1 MYYFQNST
9 THFRYPNHHRKPPP
23 WRVAL
28 LANLA
33 GEAAPDPDSPPDA
46 GAEFDS
52 QETIEALAAAL
63 ERDGHW
69 VHICR
74 ADYTL
79 TETLPNLR
87 PDICFNIAEGVTGDS
102 REAQV
107 PALCEMLDIPY
118 TASRILANAL
128 SLDKPQTKRVWLS
141 QGLPTPH
148 YQVFQTPNDALDPR
162 LQLPLLVKPAREGT
176 GMGIDQKAVVRTPAE
191 LKDRI
196 AWVLQTYHQPAL
208 VEEFL
213 PGREFTVGF
222 IGNPGPTHA
231 RRRPWL
237 YEASGYHVFPILE
250 LDSGQSSTPGVYGHA
265 AKGVEIGGVGAPEYI
280 CPAPIP
286 NELKNAL
293 VDLGLRAA
301 EALDA
306 CDVSRVD
313 IRLDAHGAPQLL
325 EINTLPGLNPALS
338 DLCIMAAAEGM
349 SYDVLITEIL
359 YLAAERNGLPF
370 EAAEREK
377 IGHAGSRM
385 TGLGYPVE
393 LEGALV
399 APPAKRERGAASR
412 RPRSAGTR
420 RR

>member
-9 THFRYPNHHRKPPP
+9 THFRFPSHHRKPPP

-33 GEAAPDPDSPPDA
+33 GEVLPDSDSPPDA
-46 GAEFDS
+46 GAEYDKA
-52 QETIEALAAAL
+52 ETVEALAAAL

-79 TETLPNLR
+79 TETLRNLR

-148 YQVFQTPNDALDPR
+148 YQVFQAADEPLDST
-162 LQLPLLVKPAREGT
+162 LHLPLLVKPAREGT
-176 GMGIDQKAVVRTPAE
+176 GMGIDDRAVVRTEAG
-191 LKDRI
+191 LRQRLT
-196 AWVLQTYHQPAL
+196 WVLRTYRQPAL
-208 VEEFL
+208 AEEFL

-222 IGNPGPTHA
+222 LGNPGSPEG

-250 LDSGQSSTPGVYGHA
+250 LDNRQSSTPGVYGHS
-265 AKGVEIGGVGAPEYI
+265 AKEVEIGGAGAPEYI

-286 NELKNAL
+286 EALREEL
-293 VDLGLRAA
+293 VRLGLRAA

-306 CDVSRVD
+306 CDVARVD
-313 IRLDAHGAPQLL
+313 LRLDADGAPQLL

-370 EAAEREK
+370 EAAVREK
-377 IGHAGSRM
+377 MGSARM
-385 TGLGYPVE
+385 TALGYPVE
-393 LEGALV
+393 LEGALL
-399 APPAKRERGAASR
+399 APPARRGTAAR
-412 RPRSAGTR
+412 RPRSR

>member
-1 MYYFQNST
+1 
-9 THFRYPNHHRKPPP
+9 
-23 WRVAL
+23 
-28 LANLA
+28 
-33 GEAAPDPDSPPDA
+33 
-46 GAEFDS
+46 
-52 QETIEALAAAL
+52 
-63 ERDGHW
+63 
-69 VHICR
+69 
-74 ADYTL
+74 
-79 TETLPNLR
+79 
-87 PDICFNIAEGVTGDS
+87 
-102 REAQV
+102 
-107 PALCEMLDIPY
+107 
-118 TASRILANAL
+118 
-128 SLDKPQTKRVWLS
+128 
-141 QGLPTPH
+141 
-148 YQVFQTPNDALDPR
+148 
-162 LQLPLLVKPAREGT
+162 
-176 GMGIDQKAVVRTPAE
+176 MGIDQRAVVRTPAE
-191 LKDRI
+191 LKHRVS
-196 AWVLQTYHQPAL
+196 WVLQTYRQPAL

-222 IGNPGPTHA
+222 IGNPGPTQA

-286 NELKNAL
+286 TELKNAL
-293 VDLGLRAA
+293 VELGLRAA

-313 IRLDAHGAPQLL
+313 IRLDAQGAPQLL

-412 RPRSAGTR
+412 RTRSAGTR

>member
-9 THFRYPNHHRKPPP
+9 THFRLPNHHRKPPP
-23 WRVAL
+23 WRVAV

-33 GEAAPDPDSPPDA
+33 GEIAPEPDSPPDA
-46 GAEFDS
+46 GAEYDRA
-52 QETIEALAAAL
+52 ETVEALAAAL

-79 TETLPNLR
+79 TETLRNLR

-128 SLDKPQTKRVWLS
+128 SLDKPQTKRVWQS
-141 QGLPTPH
+141 HGLPTPH
-148 YQVFQTPNDALDPR
+148 YQVFQAPGEPLDPG
-162 LQLPLLVKPAREGT
+162 LELPLLVKPAREGT
-176 GMGIDQKAVVRTPAE
+176 GMGIDQRAVVHTPAE
-191 LKDRI
+191 LRQRV
-196 AWVLQTYHQPAL
+196 AWVLKTYRQPAL
-208 VEEFL
+208 VEQFL

-222 IGNPGPTHA
+222 IGNRGLAQT

-237 YEASGYHVFPILE
+237 YDASGYHVFPILE

-280 CPAPIP
+280 CPARVTD
-286 NELKNAL
+286 ELREAL
-293 VDLGLRAA
+293 IDLGLRAA
-301 EALDA
+301 EALEA

-359 YLAAERNGLPF
+359 YLAAERYGLPF

-377 IGHAGSRM
+377 IGDTRM
-385 TGLGYPVE
+385 TELGYPVA

-399 APPAKRERGAASR
+399 PQPAKRDRGAANRRSR
-412 RPRSAGTR
+412 GSGTR

>member
-9 THFRYPNHHRKPPP
+9 THFRLPNHHRKPPP
-23 WRVAL
+23 WRVAV

-33 GEAAPDPDSPPDA
+33 GEIAPEPDSPPDA
-46 GAEFDS
+46 GAEYDRA
-52 QETIEALAAAL
+52 ETVEALAAAL

-79 TETLPNLR
+79 TETLRNLR

-128 SLDKPQTKRVWLS
+128 SLDKPQTKRVWQS
-141 QGLPTPH
+141 HGLPTPH
-148 YQVFQTPNDALDPR
+148 YQVFQSPDEPLDPG
-162 LQLPLLVKPAREGT
+162 LELPLLVKPAREGT
-176 GMGIDQKAVVRTPAE
+176 GMGIDQRAVVHTPAE
-191 LKDRI
+191 LRQRV
-196 AWVLQTYHQPAL
+196 AWVLKTYRQPAL
-208 VEEFL
+208 VEQFL

-222 IGNPGPTHA
+222 IGNRGLAQT

-237 YEASGYHVFPILE
+237 YDASGYHVFPILE

-280 CPAPIP
+280 CPARVTD
-286 NELKNAL
+286 ELREAL
-293 VDLGLRAA
+293 IDLGLRAA
-301 EALDA
+301 EALEA

-359 YLAAERNGLPF
+359 YLAAERYGLPF

-377 IGHAGSRM
+377 IGDTRM
-385 TGLGYPVE
+385 TELGYPVA

-399 APPAKRERGAASR
+399 PQPAKRDRGAANRRSR
-412 RPRSAGTR
+412 GSGTR